1 MAGNTIVH
9 HTVSKTID
17 IIFDGD
23 TDYDYGEN
31 IMVQSMDFLPSAT
44 SDTIKVRAGASTGTG
59 PSTGDAIIFYVK
71 CDSDQDQRTK
81 YFEKG
86 KWMRPFVDSEDIVT
100 SGAAR
105 LLIHYV

>member
-1 MAGNTIVH
+1 MGNTVVH
-9 HTVSKTID
+9 HKESRVID

-31 IMVQSMDFLPSAT
+31 IRVQSMDFLPAAT

-59 PSTGDAIIFYVK
+59 PSTGDAIVFYVK
-71 CDSDQDQRTK
+71 CADDQDQRTK
-81 YFEKG
+81 YFNPP

-100 SGAAR
+100 SGTAR
-105 LLIHYV
+105 LLIHYI